1 MSSSHP
7 IRYDQQ
13 IPDVFKALQALHQ
26 AVDTHGL
33 DRTIHHLVLIRASQ
47 INGCA
52 GCIKMH
58 LRDARQHGE
67 TQDRLDRIIVWDHV
81 DEFSERE
88 KAALA
93 WTESLTVLDRKTD
106 YGPLRARLR
115 EHFSDEQIAA
125 LTTTVGMINFW
136 NRLQISTH

>member
-13 IPDVFKALQALHQ
+13 IPDVFKALHALHQ

-52 GCIKMH
+52 GCLKMH
-58 LRDARQHGE
+58 LHEARQHGE
-67 TQDRLDRIIVWDHV
+67 TQDRLDRILVWDHV

-115 EHFSDEQIAA
+115 EYFSDEQIAA
-125 LTTTVGMINFW
+125 LTTTVGMIGFW

>member
-1 MSSSHP
+1 MSDTNP

-13 IPDVFKALQALHQ
+13 LPDVFPALLAVHR

-33 DRTIHHLVLIRASQ
+33 DRTIHHLVLVRASQ

-52 GCIKMH
+52 HCLKMH
-58 LRDARQHGE
+58 FREAREHGE
-67 TQDRLDRIIVWDHV
+67 TQDRLDRVIVWDHV
-81 DEFSERE
+81 GDFSEPE

-93 WTESLTVLDRKTD
+93 WTEALTMLDRKTD
-106 YGPLRARLR
+106 YGSLRARLR
-115 EHFSDEQIAA
+115 LHFSDEQIAA

-136 NRLQISTH
+136 NRLQVSTH